1 MYFEKV
7 KQDADSIVEASFA
20 LKNAMAEKE
29 KLMSAK
35 KVSKDEIAKINEKIS
50 LMKKSIAALLADI
63 NANLG
68 KQEAEING

>member
-1 MYFEKV
+1 MYFEKI

-50 LMKKSIAALLADI
+50 LMKKNIAALLADI

-68 KQEAEING
+68 KQEAEIHG